1 MDSTLAADPNAEP
14 SAEEI
19 ARMQAEMQEW
29 YVEAEKTLARM
40 DERRPEI
47 DRLRAETQI
56 ILDSLSSYRWITPE
70 EWDEEKAVYAQQ
82 IAEKDRQ
89 IAEANQE
96 LARLRMER
104 DNIRRKQ
111 GLPPASGDFWNDTVL

>member
-1 MDSTLAADPNAEP
+1 MDALLNPDSTAEP

-19 ARMQAEMQEW
+19 ARMQAEMHEW
-29 YVEAEKTLARM
+29 LVEAEQIFARM
-40 DERRPEI
+40 EANRPET
-47 DRLRAETQI
+47 DRIRAETQV
-56 ILDSLSSYRWITPE
+56 ILDSLSSYRWTTPE
-70 EWDEEKAVYAQQ
+70 EWDEEKAEYARQ

-104 DNIRRKQ
+104 DNIRRER
-111 GLPPASGDFWNDTVL
+111 GLPPASGDFWSDTML